1 MYGFHHRMKLIK
13 VCVCVGVLYTAWLKI
28 TYMDDTSWFL
38 IVMVYVFIFGKNL
51 FRAYICTVY
60 RMSNQ
65 NKTFLSYLIL
75 SYLIL
80 SYLILYIGFRVMM
93 FNVTFNNIPAIL

>member
-1 MYGFHHRMKLIK
+1 
-13 VCVCVGVLYTAWLKI
+13 
-28 TYMDDTSWFL
+28 MDDTSWFL

-75 SYLIL
+75 
-80 SYLILYIGFRVMM
+80 YIGFRVMM